1 MNLSENIYNYL
12 SSVLGE
18 EAALKYDEF
27 IENDPQK
34 YIRVNRLKISVE
46 NLKIKLKNNYG
57 IASEIIQELPNALKI
72 KDDKNSLL
80 GKTIEHISGLYYIQS
95 LSSMLP
101 PLVLNPAGD
110 DLVLD
115 LCAAPGS
122 KTTEL
127 GELMNNRG
135 TLVSNEIQNDR
146 VRMLVYNIERMNL
159 VNTGVIHSKGELLSK
174 IYPDYF
180 DKILVDAPCSGLGII
195 QKKGEVSGWWS
206 RERAERLGELQLK
219 LLIAAVK
226 MAKPGGEIVYS
237 TCTLTIEENEMV
249 LDTVLRKY
257 PVEVIEI
264 DLPFKANE
272 GIISY
277 EGNSLNPE
285 LKKAVRILPWE
296 IDSEGFFL
304 IKLRKT
310 GETNPPDQIDL
321 RKRDIKFLKSGSKE
335 LAKQLEKLSSIFGID
350 EEVFH
355 KYQFYFKS
363 NDIYFIIKDWHDKN
377 PGLFERIGT
386 KLGTLD
392 RNNEI
397 VLHTNAAQILADS
410 VSRSTYNLEN
420 QNELKIYLE
429 GGTIKKDIGTYGQR
443 VVKYD
448 DLLLGTSIISKAGI
462 KSRFPRSKR
471 TQEIQ
476 KEFGKEG

>member
-18 EAALKYDEF
+18 ETALKYDEF
-27 IENDPQK
+27 IEGDPQK
-34 YIRVNRLKISVE
+34 FIRVNQLKTSVE
-46 NLKIKLKNNYG
+46 ILKTKLKNNYD
-57 IASEIIQELPNALKI
+57 IASEIIRELPNALKI
-72 KDDKNSLL
+72 IEDKESIL

-101 PLVLNPAGD
+101 PLVLNPAEN

-174 IYPDYF
+174 IYTNYF

-195 QKKGEVSGWWS
+195 QKKGEVSNWWS
-206 RERAERLGELQLK
+206 KVRAERLGELQLK

-226 MAKPGGEIVYS
+226 MARPGGEIVYS
-237 TCTLTIEENEMV
+237 TCTLTVEENEMV
-249 LDTVLRKY
+249 IDTVLRKY
-257 PVEVIEI
+257 PVEVEEIE
-264 DLPFKANE
+264 LPFKAND
-272 GIISY
+272 GIVSFA
-277 EGNSLNPE
+277 GHTLNPE
-285 LKKAVRILPWE
+285 LKKARRILPWE
-296 IDSEGFFL
+296 IESEGFFL

-310 GETNPPDQIDL
+310 GETNPPDQTVV
-321 RKRDIKFLKSGSKE
+321 RKRNMKFLKSGSKE
-335 LAKQLEKLSSIFGID
+335 LVKQLEKLSSIFGINRD
-350 EEVFH
+350 VFH
-355 KYQFYFKS
+355 KYQYYFKN
-363 NDIYFIIKDWHDKN
+363 NDIYFIINDWQDNN
-377 PGLFERIGT
+377 PGLFERIGI

-397 VLHTNAAQILADS
+397 VLHTNAAQILAAS
-410 VSRSTYNLEN
+410 VTKSIYSPES

-429 GGTIKKDIGTYGQR
+429 GGTIKKDTGTYGQY
-443 VVKYD
+443 VIKYD
-448 DLLLGTSIISKAGI
+448 DLLLGTAIISKAGI

-476 KEFGKEG
+476 KEF